1 MRKNWDWYVT
11 LKKKIA
17 LNFFKKEVKKK
28 KEKAKEV
35 YSMWLHWKQGQTYP
49 VNSKV
54 WLLGL
59 DLRLKFK

>member
-28 KEKAKEV
+28 GE
-35 YSMWLHWKQGQTYP
+35 
-49 VNSKV
+49 SKG
-54 WLLGL
+54 GL
-59 DLRLKFK
+59 FNVATLETGTNISSELQSLAFGS